1 MESKAH
7 AWEILSI
14 ATRGLATATDALS
27 QRLRYAYTDGLH
39 QLTPDRFPWPDLREP
54 LRDILDYFKVDS
66 RHASLIVERLGEDE
80 QRRIAR
86 EIFELYVEVCKRG
99 R

>member
-27 QRLRYAYTDGLH
+27 QHLRYAYTDGLH
-39 QLTPDRFPWPDLREP
+39 QLTPDRFPWLDLREP

-86 EIFELYVEVCKRG
+86 EIFELYVEVCKRD